1 MGCGS
6 STPAAGGA
14 RPVPKKKKGAA
25 KAGAAKAGGAP
36 DRSKDPL
43 SGLDLAPG
51 CVMAE
56 YIWIDGS
63 MAQCRSKC
71 KVRDPPSPGAPRAPR
86 PSITPSRPIPPGPGR
101 GRVLTRAASGM
112 AGSPHLTSP
121 PCTIPA
127 PGGQTLYLKAGKK
140 VELSDLPKWN
150 FDGSSTGQAP
160 GEDSEVILVPR
171 AIFKDPF
178 KAGDHILVM

>member
-14 RPVPKKKKGAA
+14 RPVPKKKKGPA

-71 KVRDPPSPGAPRAPR
+71 KVRDPLPRGTPRAAALHHPL
-86 PSITPSRPIPPGPGR
+86 TPPPPGPGR

-121 PCTIPA
+121 HLPA
-127 PGGQTLYLKAGKK
+127 PSLHLGGRRCT
-140 VELSDLPKWN
+140 
-150 FDGSSTGQAP
+150 
-160 GEDSEVILVPR
+160 
-171 AIFKDPF
+171 
-178 KAGDHILVM
+178 

>member
-14 RPVPKKKKGAA
+14 RPVPKKKKGPA

-71 KVRDPPSPGAPRAPR
+71 KVRDPLPRGTPRAAALHHPLTPPPR
-86 PSITPSRPIPPGPGR
+86 PRTREGADAR
-101 GRVLTRAASGM
+101 GIWDGWVT
-112 AGSPHLTSP
+112 SPHLTSP

-150 FDGSSTGQAP
+150 FDRSSTGQAP

>member
-1 MGCGS
+1 
-6 STPAAGGA
+6 
-14 RPVPKKKKGAA
+14 
-25 KAGAAKAGGAP
+25 
-36 DRSKDPL
+36 
-43 SGLDLAPG
+43 
-51 CVMAE
+51 
-56 YIWIDGS
+56 
-63 MAQCRSKC
+63 
-71 KVRDPPSPGAPRAPR
+71 
-86 PSITPSRPIPPGPGR
+86 
-101 GRVLTRAASGM
+101 M
-112 AGSPHLTSP
+112 AGSPHLTSPHLTSP

-127 PGGQTLYLKAGKK
+127 TGGQTLYLKAGKK